1 MLPVATFRIEFTP
14 KTSVY
19 ISTIIHFLGVNLFVD
34 QSEVFLTMD
43 WFIFKVILSIE
54 LVKLVTRI
62 C

>member
-43 WFIFKVILSIE
+43 WFIFKVIFSR
-54 LVKLVTRI
+54 VS
-62 C
+62 